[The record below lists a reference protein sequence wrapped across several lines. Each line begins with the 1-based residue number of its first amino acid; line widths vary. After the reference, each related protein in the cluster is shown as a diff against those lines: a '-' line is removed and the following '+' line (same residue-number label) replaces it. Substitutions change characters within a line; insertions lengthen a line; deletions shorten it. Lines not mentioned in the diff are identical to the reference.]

1 MKVSK
6 WVVLILLPNLLL
18 VITANAQQAPG
29 GGTSAEELA
38 KKLSNPVASLISVPF
53 QNNTD
58 YGIGPNNGS
67 KNVLNFQP
75 VIPITIS
82 PKLNLIARVILP
94 IVAQRDITG
103 PGTSQSG
110 LSDITATGFFAP
122 SQVKNGLVWGIGP
135 AFLIPT
141 GTDTYLGTGKYGI
154 GPSGLILKQT
164 GSLTY
169 GVLVNQ
175 IWSVAGSSGRT
186 NVNQMFIQPF
196 FANNWK
202 SGAGL
207 GINAEMTQNWQ
218 ASTFTAFINPTVSG
232 VTKLG
237 SQTVQLA
244 LGPRIPV
251 AAPSGLKPDFG
262 VRAVFTLVFPKK

>member
-1 MKVSK
+1 M
-6 WVVLILLPNLLL
+6 
-18 VITANAQQAPG
+18 
-29 GGTSAEELA
+29 
-38 KKLSNPVASLISVPF
+38 ASLISVPF

-58 YGIGPNNGS
+58 YGIGSDNGS

-75 VIPITIS
+75 VIPIALT

-110 LSDITATGFFAP
+110 LSDITATAFFAP
-122 SQVKNGLVWGIGP
+122 SQVKNGLIWGVGP

-141 GTDTYLGTGKYGI
+141 GTNTYLGTGKFGI
-154 GPSGLILKQT
+154 GPSGLILKQS
-164 GSLTY
+164 GSLTF
-169 GVLVNQ
+169 GVLANQ

-196 FANNWK
+196 FTNNWK

-207 GINAEMTQNWQ
+207 GINAEMTQN
-218 ASTFTAFINPTVSG
+218 
-232 VTKLG
+232 LG
-237 SQTVQLA
+237 GKHIYCFFKSV
-244 LGPRIPV
+244 G
-251 AAPSGLKPDFG
+251 FG
-262 VRAVFTLVFPKK
+262 CG

>member
-1 MKVSK
+1 MTVLK
-6 WVVLILLPNLLL
+6 WIILTCLISFFLVVI
-18 VITANAQQAPG
+18 ADAQEVPA

-58 YGIGPNNGS
+58 YGIGPDNGS
-67 KNVLNFQP
+67 KNTLNFQP
-75 VIPITIS
+75 VIPIVLT

-94 IVAQRDITG
+94 IIAQRDITG
-103 PGTSQSG
+103 LGTSQSG
-110 LSDITATGFFAP
+110 LSDITATAFFSP
-122 SQVKNGLVWGIGP
+122 SQVKNGLIWAVGP

-141 GTDTYLGTGKYGI
+141 GTNTYLGTGKFGI

-164 GSLTY
+164 GSLTF
-169 GVLVNQ
+169 GVLTNQ

-186 NVNQMFIQPF
+186 NVNQLFIQPF
-196 FANNWK
+196 FTNNWK

-207 GINAEMTQNWQ
+207 GINAEMTQNWE
-218 ASTFTAFINPTVSG
+218 ASTFTAFLNPLVSG

-237 SQTVQLA
+237 SQTVQLGV
-244 LGPRIPV
+244 GPRIPI
-251 AAPSGLKPDFG
+251 AAPAGQKPDFG
-262 VRAVFTLVFPKK
+262 FRGVFTLVFPK

>member
-1 MKVSK
+1 MRVSK
-6 WVVLILLPNLLL
+6 WIILTCLINCLL
-18 VITANAQQAPG
+18 VAVVNAQEAPTG
-29 GGTSAEELA
+29 GASAEELA

-67 KNVLNFQP
+67 RNTLNFQP
-75 VIPITIS
+75 VIPIVLT
-82 PKLNLIARVILP
+82 PKLNMIARVILP

-103 PGTSQSG
+103 PGTSQTG
-110 LSDITATGFFAP
+110 LSDITATAFFAP
-122 SQVKNGLVWGIGP
+122 SQVNNGLIWGVGP

-141 GTDTYLGTGKYGI
+141 GTNTYLGTGKFGL
-154 GPSGLILKQT
+154 GPSGLILKQA

-169 GVLVNQ
+169 GGLVYQ
-175 IWSVAGSSGRT
+175 IWSVAGRSGRT

-196 FANNWK
+196 FTNNWK

-218 ASTFTAFINPTVSG
+218 ANTFTAFINPLVSG

-237 SQTVQLA
+237 NQTVQLGV
-244 LGPRIPV
+244 GPRIPV
-251 AAPSGLKPDFG
+251 AAPSGQKADFG
-262 VRAVFTLVFPKK
+262 IRGVFTLVFPKK